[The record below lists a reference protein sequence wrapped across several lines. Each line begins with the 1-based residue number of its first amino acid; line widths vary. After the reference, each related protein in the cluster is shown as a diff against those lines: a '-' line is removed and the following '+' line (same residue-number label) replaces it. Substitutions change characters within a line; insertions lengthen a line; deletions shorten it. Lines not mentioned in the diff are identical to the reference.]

1 MLVSCPD
8 WSRLAAARNAR
19 GNNEETE
26 PESWAEAVAHF
37 DSCSLCRKEALK
49 ADPLLVFRRMPA
61 AEITPGEERLEV
73 ESMQQAVA
81 AMRTARRLETR
92 GRFAGWRRWAAAA
105 VLAGISLGVGRD
117 KVPQLKQVAEAQTT
131 PAAASAAFA
140 ASAPSAPSAPSTQL
154 LDGIDRPEARVYQ
167 MDIDDLS
174 VVMVIDESFG
184 ESLDV

>member
-8 WSRLAAARNAR
+8 WSRLAAARDRENI
-19 GNNEETE
+19 E
-26 PESWAEAVAHF
+26 PEGWAEAVAHF

-105 VLAGISLGVGRD
+105 VLAGVSLSVGRD
-117 KVPQLKQVAEAQTT
+117 KSPRLEQAAAAPPAPAVSSASSSASV
-131 PAAASAAFA
+131 AAASA
-140 ASAPSAPSAPSTQL
+140 PV
-154 LDGIDRPEARVYQ
+154 LDGIDRPEARVYEVG
-167 MDIDDLS
+167 DDEFS
-174 VVMVIDESFG
+174 AVMVIDPSFG

>member
-8 WSRLAAARNAR
+8 WSRLAAARDRENA
-19 GNNEETE
+19 E
-26 PESWAEAVAHF
+26 PEGWAEAVAHF
-37 DSCSLCRKEALK
+37 DSCALCRKEALK

-105 VLAGISLGVGRD
+105 VLAGVSLGVGRD
-117 KVPQLKQVAEAQTT
+117 KIPQLEQVAEAQAVS
-131 PAAASAAFA
+131 AAASAAA
-140 ASAPSAPSAPSTQL
+140 ASAASVPSTQL

-167 MDIDDLS
+167 MDSDDLS
-174 VVMVIDESFG
+174 VVMVIDPSFG

>member
-1 MLVSCPD
+1 LVNCPD

-19 GNNEETE
+19 DESTE
-26 PESWAEAVAHF
+26 PEGWAEAMEHF
-37 DSCSLCRKEALK
+37 DSCAPCRKEALK

-61 AEITPGEERLEV
+61 VEITPAEEHLEI

-117 KVPQLKQVAEAQTT
+117 KAPQLEQAAVAS
-131 PAAASAAFA
+131 PAPMSVAA
-140 ASAPSAPSAPSTQL
+140 PV
-154 LDGIDRPEARVYQ
+154 LDGIDRPEARVYEVG
-167 MDIDDLS
+167 DDEFS
-174 VVMVIDESFG
+174 AVMVIDESY

>member
-1 MLVSCPD
+1 VLVSCPD
-8 WSRLAAARNAR
+8 WSRLAAARR
-19 GNNEETE
+19 DEGTE

-37 DSCSLCRKEALK
+37 DACSLCCKDALK

-61 AEITPGEERLEV
+61 AEFTAAEERLEV

-92 GRFAGWRRWAAAA
+92 SEARGRFAGWRRWAAAA
-105 VLAGISLGVGRD
+105 VLATVSLGVGRD
-117 KVPQLKQVAEAQTT
+117 KTPRFEQVAEAP
-131 PAAASAAFA
+131 PAPVPVAAPP
-140 ASAPSAPSAPSTQL
+140 APL

-167 MDIDDLS
+167 LDSDDMS
-174 VVMVIDESFG
+174 TVMIIDESFG

>member
-1 MLVSCPD
+1 MSCPD
-8 WSRLAAARNAR
+8 WSRLAAARI
-19 GNNEETE
+19 EETE
-26 PESWAEAVAHF
+26 PEGWVEAVTHF

-61 AEITPGEERLEV
+61 VEIEENLEV

-105 VLAGISLGVGRD
+105 VLAGVSLGVGRD
-117 KVPQLKQVAEAQTT
+117 KVPQLEQVAEAR
-131 PAAASAAFA
+131 PVPVSASV
-140 ASAPSAPSAPSTQL
+140 ASVPSTQQL

-167 MDIDDLS
+167 MDSDDLS
-174 VVMVIDESFG
+174 VVMVIDPSFG